1 MQREWSPARVDW
13 EKKVES
19 VGLEFHHLDGK
30 PYWFEQARYRFTV
43 KEVDELDDATAE
55 LHRMC
60 LKAVEYVV
68 KNKLWK
74 PLAIPEQFGSYIESV
89 WFRQDPTIVGRFD
102 LAYDGKSPPKLLEY
116 NADTPTS
123 LLEMAVAQWFWLKDV
138 LPGSDQFNSA
148 HEKLIDSWRKVGG
161 ILPKGSIVHFA
172 RMEEEPEDWVTS
184 EYMRDTCSQAGLK
197 TKTIKIADI
206 GWNGSRFTDLDEV
219 PVQVL
224 HKLYPWEWMMREDFG
239 RFILSDT
246 TAFLEPAWKAILSSK
261 AILSLLWEMFPGHP
275 NLLPAYFE
283 ADQRLGERY
292 VRKPILGREGRNV
305 QLVGPG
311 LGQTTDGTYGAEGY
325 IFQTYQPLP
334 VFDGNHVVIGSW
346 IVDGMPAGIGVR
358 EDSSPI
364 LNNQSRFVPHYF

>member
-1 MQREWSPARVDW
+1 
-13 EKKVES
+13 
-19 VGLEFHHLDGK
+19 
-30 PYWFEQARYRFTV
+30 V
-43 KEVDELDDATAE
+43 KEIDELDDATAE
-55 LHRMC
+55 LHKMC

-74 PLAIPEQFGSYIESV
+74 PLAIPEQYGQYIESV

-102 LAYDGKSPPKLLEY
+102 LVYDGKSPPKMLEY

-148 HEKLIDSWRKVGG
+148 HEKLIDAWRKVGS
-161 ILPKGSIVHFA
+161 ILPAGSIVHFA
-172 RMEEEPEDWVTS
+172 RIEDEPEDWVTS

-197 TKTIKIADI
+197 TKSLKIADI

-224 HKLYPWEWMMREDFG
+224 HKLYPWEWMMREEFG
-239 RFILSDT
+239 RFVLSDT

-261 AILSLLWEMFPGHP
+261 AILSLMWEMFPGHP
-275 NLLPAYFE
+275 NLLPAYFDV
-283 ADQRLGERY
+283 DQRLGERY

-311 LGQTTDGTYGAEGY
+311 LGQATDGTYGAEGY
-325 IFQTYQPLP
+325 IFQAYQPLP

-346 IVDGMPAGIGVR
+346 IVDGQPAGIGVR
-358 EDSSPI
+358 EDSGPI
-364 LNNQSRFVPHYF
+364 LNNHSRFVPHYF